1 MSGVTYCTLLT
12 PANAR
17 GNHNQT
23 TSHSDESFFAATAA
37 SIILSSSKTM
47 VSKEEVAEINTYF
60 QNRMAES
67 KKIWATRGKGARI
80 AAAAAKASHPPTWR
94 QMSGMS
100 LMMHEISH
108 VGNRPFMVGFGLTA
122 VITLWIQTKFTDDMR
137 KDSLYWSKYHGA
149 GGGAASG
156 HH

>member
-17 GNHNQT
+17 GNHNLT
-23 TSHSDESFFAATAA
+23 IYNTSHSDESFAAATAA

-67 KKIWATRGKGARI
+67 KKIWATRGKDARI
-80 AAAAAKASHPPTWR
+80 AAAAANASRTPTWR
-94 QMSGMS
+94 QMTGMS

-108 VGNRPFMVGFGLTA
+108 VMVGFGLTA

>member
-1 MSGVTYCTLLT
+1 
-12 PANAR
+12 
-17 GNHNQT
+17 
-23 TSHSDESFFAATAA
+23 
-37 SIILSSSKTM
+37 M

-80 AAAAAKASHPPTWR
+80 AAAAARAANPPTWR
-94 QMSGMS
+94 QMSGLS

-122 VITLWIQTKFTDDMR
+122 VITLWVQTKFTDEMR
-137 KDSLYWSKYHGA
+137 KESLYWSKYHGA
-149 GGGAASG
+149 GAAPASG
-156 HH
+156 GHH